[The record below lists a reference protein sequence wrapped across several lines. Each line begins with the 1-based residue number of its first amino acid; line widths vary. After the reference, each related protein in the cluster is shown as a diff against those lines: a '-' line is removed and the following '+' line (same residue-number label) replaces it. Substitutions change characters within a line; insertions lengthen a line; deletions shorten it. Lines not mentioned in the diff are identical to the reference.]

1 MPQTSHISI
10 PKSSQQKQLQSFC
23 IHSEASPEFQSSHL
37 QGCLCLFFPVLW
49 SLPKS
54 TRHDRRYE
62 FVHRH
67 VNEELCLPIC
77 LSSATMPTLQLM
89 PADFRTT
96 CASQAPLAPP
106 PPTATNEQ
114 VPRLL
119 KSTFNRRGRSIL
131 LWQEIVASSSEVLES
146 NWTALYSFADRAR
159 CENQKSSDDETHTH
173 THTSAASA
181 SQKRL
186 RQSSAF

>member
-1 MPQTSHISI
+1 MCAANIPNLNPKVFSTETTS
-10 PKSSQQKQLQSFC
+10 KFC
-23 IHSEASPEFQSSHL
+23 IYSKASPEFQSSHL
-37 QGCLCLFFPVLW
+37 QGCLCLFFRVLW

-77 LSSATMPTLQLM
+77 LSSTTMPMLQLM

-96 CASQAPLAPP
+96 CASEAPLAPP
-106 PPTATNEQ
+106 PATTTNEQ

-119 KSTFNRRGRSIL
+119 KSTLNRRGRSIL

-173 THTSAASA
+173 TSAASA
-181 SQKRL
+181 SQKCL